1 MAKLI
6 NQLTPKWLAALLLA
20 IFVLTGCQSQ
30 QQDVVLTVQGLTMGT
45 SYSVKWVSKDADT
58 ASIHVA
64 IEQQLKDINQSMSTY
79 IDSSEL
85 SQLNRSDST
94 EWSPVSS
101 ALFDVLSL
109 SSSISRKTSGAFD
122 VTVGP
127 LVNLWGFGP
136 DGRILHA
143 PDDAQIQQALARI
156 GATRFELNAQQQ
168 QVRKTEPQLYIDLSA
183 VAKGYAVDSVASLLE
198 SKGISRYLVEIGG
211 ELRANGLKPGGKQ
224 WRIAVEAPDETTR
237 AVQRIINVDNIS
249 IATSGDYRNY
259 FEENGIRFSHTIDPA
274 TGRPISHTLASVTVL
289 ASSCAEADALA
300 TAFMVMGEKKGY
312 EYAMKQGVHAFF
324 ISKTADGFV
333 ERMTPGFRKYL
344 AQ

>member
-1 MAKLI
+1 MVKLI
-6 NQLTPKWLAALLLA
+6 YQLKLKWPAALLLA
-20 IFVLTGCQSQ
+20 IFVLTGCQSR
-30 QQDVVLTVQGLTMGT
+30 QDTVLTVQGLTMGT

-58 ASIHVA
+58 APVHAA

-85 SQLNRSDST
+85 SQLNHSDSI
-94 EWSPVSS
+94 EWRPVSS

-143 PDDAQIQQALARI
+143 PADDQIEQVRQRI
-156 GATRFELNAQQQ
+156 GFAQFELNATQQ
-168 QVRKTEPQLYIDLSA
+168 QVRKRVPQLYIDLSA

-198 SKGISRYLVEIGG
+198 SRGITRYLVEIGG
-211 ELRANGLKPGGKQ
+211 ELRASGLKPGAKQ
-224 WRIAVEAPDETTR
+224 WRIAIETPDSTTR
-237 AVQRIINVDNIS
+237 AVQQIINVDNIS

-259 FEENGIRFSHTIDPA
+259 FEENGLRFSHTIDPA
-274 TGRPISHTLASVTVL
+274 TGRPINHTLASVTVL

-300 TAFMVMGEKKGY
+300 TAFMVMGEDRAY
-312 EYAMKQGVHAFF
+312 AYAMKNSVHAFF
-324 ISKTADGFV
+324 ISKADNGFV
-333 ERMTPGFRKYL
+333 ERMTPGFRKYI